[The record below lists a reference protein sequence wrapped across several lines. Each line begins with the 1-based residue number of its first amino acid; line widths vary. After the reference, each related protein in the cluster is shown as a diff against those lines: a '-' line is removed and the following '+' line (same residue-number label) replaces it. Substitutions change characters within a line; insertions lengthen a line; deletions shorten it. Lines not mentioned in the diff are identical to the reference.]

1 MTPLEPRQRIME
13 ILGKAGC
20 YFLSIIHL
28 AEYCTKERIDAIE
41 QFLIALSD
49 GNVQQDCF
57 VVHPDKILSDI
68 TGIGWGAKK
77 VTADYVPGPD
87 ELEILR
93 FERQEVG
100 NQIGHFVVGDGKGKI
115 SYDPY
120 GDSKTVREGVLVSKR
135 VFYRV

>member
-13 ILGKAGC
+13 ALGKAGC

-41 QFLIALSD
+41 QFLIALSE

-57 VVHPDKILSDI
+57 VVRPEKILSDI
-68 TGIGWGAKK
+68 TGIGWGVKK
-77 VTADYVPGPD
+77 VTADYMPGPD

-93 FERQEVG
+93 FERQDVG
-100 NQIGHFVVGDGKGKI
+100 ALIGHFVVGDKGKV

-120 GDSKTVREGVLVSKR
+120 GDSKTVREGKLVSKR